1 MKIKPI
7 ILSGGSGTRLWPLS
21 TESRPKQFF
30 DIFNKNTNLF
40 EETLDRINNLNFEK
54 PIIVSNKNQRFNI
67 LQSIRKNNFKY
78 DKIILEDKPKNTA
91 PAIAASTFFC
101 KDEEILCF
109 LPSDHYIQNNKNFI
123 NALLKAHKVAMD
135 DKLVILGLKSTEPN
149 TNYGYIKYK
158 TKNIYK
164 NSFEVDSF
172 IEKPLKARA
181 VKLYKNK
188 ALWNSGI
195 VIVKNKYL
203 KYLFN
208 EFYKKDFL
216 LIKDSLENS
225 YKEMEF
231 TFLGKKDWSKIVSTS
246 FDYAILEKKF
256 KKMVIPLAINWN
268 DLGTFESIYNI
279 KESIGHVE
287 RINTKNCFTFS
298 NNNLLVTNNVKGLNI
313 INTKD
318 ITLVTKKGN
327 SNAIKEVLKKIK
339 LKEKKENFIESNSNR
354 PWGSFSNLG
363 HGKGYKVKKL
373 HILPGQKISLQKHF
387 KRSEHWVVVQGIA
400 FITKGKKQFKLNA
413 NQSTFIKK
421 GETHRIE
428 NKSKK
433 DLIMIE
439 VQTGKYLEEDDI
451 ERFKDIYNRQ

>member
-21 TESRPKQFF
+21 TESKPKQFF
-30 DIFNKNTNLF
+30 DIFDKNTNLF
-40 EETLDRINNLNFEK
+40 EETLNRINNSNFKK

-67 LQSIRKNNFKY
+67 LKSIRKNNCKY
-78 DKIILEDKPKNTA
+78 DKIVLEDNPKNTA

-101 KDEEILCF
+101 KDEEVLCF
-109 LPSDHYIQNNKNFI
+109 FPSDHYIQNNKNFI
-123 NALLKAHKVAMD
+123 NALLKAYKVAMN

-149 TNYGYIKYK
+149 INYGYIKYK
-158 TKNIYK
+158 NNSIYK
-164 NSFEVDSF
+164 DCFEVDSF
-172 IEKPLKARA
+172 IEKPQKSKAI
-181 VKLYKNK
+181 KLHKNG

-195 VIVKNKYL
+195 VIVKNNYL

-208 EFYKKDFL
+208 DFYKKSF
-216 LIKDSLENS
+216 SLVKNSFKNS
-225 YKEMEF
+225 YKNMEF
-231 TFLGKKDWSKIVSTS
+231 IFLGQKDWNKISAIS
-246 FDYAILEKKF
+246 FDYAVLEKKF
-256 KKMVIPLAINWN
+256 KKMVVPLSINWN
-268 DLGTFESIYNI
+268 DLGTYESIHNI

-298 NNNLLVTNNVKGLNI
+298 NDNLLVTNDVKDLNI

-318 ITLVTKKGN
+318 ITLITKKGD

-339 LKEKKENFIESNSNR
+339 LKRKKENFIESDSNR

-363 HGKGYKVKKL
+363 QGEGYKVKKL

-387 KRSEHWVVVQGIA
+387 KRSEHWVVVQGTA
-400 FITKGKKQFKLNA
+400 FIIKGKKQFKLNA

-439 VQTGKYLEEDDI
+439 VQTGSYLEEDDI
-451 ERFKDIYNRQ
+451 QRFKDIYNR